1 MLLNHPPTKSYPR
14 LPLKGA
20 RVVWLGVWVLLRL
33 APPDLTFLS
42 DRQSSEPPLTKPPG
56 ATTGVCA
63 GHGAEWHDGENKFGV
78 VW

>member
-1 MLLNHPPTKSYPR
+1 MPLNHPPTKSYHR

-42 DRQSSEPPLTKPPG
+42 DRQSTGLTSGPLVLVFFDTS
-56 ATTGVCA
+56 A
-63 GHGAEWHDGENKFGV
+63 WRV
-78 VW
+78 VL

>member
-1 MLLNHPPTKSYPR
+1 MMLLNHPPTKSYPR

-42 DRQSSEPPLTKPPG
+42 
-56 ATTGVCA
+56 C
-63 GHGAEWHDGENKFGV
+63 
-78 VW
+78 